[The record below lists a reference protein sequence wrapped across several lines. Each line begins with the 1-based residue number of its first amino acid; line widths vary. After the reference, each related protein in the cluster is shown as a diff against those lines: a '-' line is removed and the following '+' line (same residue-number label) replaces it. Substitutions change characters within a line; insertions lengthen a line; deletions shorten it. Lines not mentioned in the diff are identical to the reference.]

1 MMISEAEKVLYS
13 EEQITEKV
21 KELGAA
27 ISRDYAGSCPLLL
40 GVLKGS
46 FVFLADLMRE
56 IKMPCEVQFIAASSY
71 GNSADTS
78 GTVDIAKT
86 LKFDI
91 ENRDVILVEDILD
104 TGVTLTALK
113 EYLKA
118 LKPNS
123 VKVCAFLD
131 KAERRMADITA
142 DYVGFDCPNDF
153 VVGYG
158 LDYAERFRN
167 LPYIAIL
174 KSEVYS

>member
-1 MMISEAEKVLYS
+1 MISEAEKILFS
-13 EEQITEKV
+13 EEQITEKI
-21 KELGAA
+21 KELGAE
-27 ISRDYAGSCPLLL
+27 ITRDYKGKRLLLL

-46 FVFLADLMRE
+46 FVFLADLMRR
-56 IKMPCEVQFIAASSY
+56 ISLPCEVQFVAASSY
-71 GNSADTS
+71 GNGADTS
-78 GTVDIAKT
+78 GLVDIDKT

-91 ENRDVILVEDILD
+91 KDRDVIIVEDILD
-104 TGVTLTALK
+104 TGITLTALK
-113 EYLKA
+113 KYMEKMS
-118 LKPNS
+118 PSS

-131 KAERRMADITA
+131 KTERRTAKISA
-142 DYVGFDCPNDF
+142 DYVGFECPNSF

>member
-1 MMISEAEKVLYS
+1 MINEAERILFS
-13 EEQITEKV
+13 EEQIIKRV
-21 KELGAA
+21 KEMGEE
-27 ISRDYAGSCPLLL
+27 ISRDYSGRTPLLL

-46 FVFLADLMRE
+46 FVFLADLMRRIE
-56 IKMPCEVQFIAASSY
+56 MPCEVQFIAASSY

-91 ENRDVILVEDILD
+91 KNRDVIIVEDILD

-118 LKPNS
+118 LNPNS
-123 VKVCAFLD
+123 VKICAFLD
-131 KAERRMADITA
+131 KAERRTADISA
-142 DYVGFDCPNDF
+142 EYVGFVCPNDF

-167 LPYIAIL
+167 LPYIASL
-174 KSEVYS
+174 KPEVYS